1 MASNLGHTRVHGE
14 GRRSMPGTR
23 RYLPGRRRPP
33 GPRGPSRG
41 GHERGDKDP
50 AVSLLTATLAAVR
63 VRRVLSEERP
73 PRADGDAKDLGTD
86 EPTASC
92 AAPRGTANNER
103 AGARRAEGRGAAS
116 GSMPADGGMLVK
128 APRSTSAARSSRL
141 APMRP
146 RWSSRWRDSI
156 GSGRARHRQQQGSRS
171 PWPRC
176 GSGGRGTPAC
186 STAPRSY
193 TSAGNARTWINIT
206 NSSP

>member
-141 APMRP
+141 TPMRP

-156 GSGRARHRQQQGSRS
+156 RQRTGPTQAAAGQPLTVASLWQWRQGNTCLQHGATILHLR
-171 PWPRC
+171 R
-176 GSGGRGTPAC
+176 
-186 STAPRSY
+186 
-193 TSAGNARTWINIT
+193 
-206 NSSP
+206 